1 MKSFKLL
8 TLALGLAA
16 SALTPAFAGLSNDL
30 VANGSFEDSPP
41 ALSGSDG
48 SYCYQNSATYQCNY
62 LVPAWDGAM
71 PVMSSTSGP
80 WSATSDK
87 PTDAIQIGLQNDS
100 HISQSISILTPG
112 LYTLSWSDAGR
123 AGYNEQSYAV
133 AFGGVTLVTLTT
145 TPGQAWGAHSVT
157 FGALAGNQTLSFTGL
172 NTWGDSTTF
181 IDNIS
186 MTAAVP
192 EPTTWALML
201 GGLIAVGSVAR
212 RRQA

>member
-8 TLALGLAA
+8 TLAFGLAA

-41 ALSGSDG
+41 ALSGNDG
-48 SYCYQNSATYQCNY
+48 SYCYQNSAVYQCNY

-71 PVMSSTSGP
+71 PVMSSTSGA
-80 WSATSDK
+80 WSATPDR

-100 HISQSISILTPG
+100 HISQSISIVTPG

-133 AFGGVTLVTLTT
+133 AFNGITLATLTT

-157 FGALAGNQTLSFTGL
+157 FGALAGNQLLSFTGL
-172 NTWGDSTTF
+172 NTFGDSTAF